1 MIEGEADEGEGY
13 KHGVALI
20 TANTGGRPRGIGTE
34 KRPLGT
40 VFSRSIVPVKWAVEH
55 RILGWW
61 RKRL

>member
-13 KHGVALI
+13 KQGVALI

-40 VFSRSIVPVKWAVEH
+40 GQQ
-55 RILGWW
+55 GWNYG
-61 RKRL
+61 